1 MTDAAEWEAV
11 RAALRESGVDPTDLA
26 RFVNRPN
33 PDLPGLEPETFDA
46 KAAYPVLLEWLPRVT
61 SPRLRSTIAS
71 RLRQTGKSSRTARA
85 LLQAYVAE
93 TDETA
98 RWELG
103 DAIARTATRAE
114 LESTVELAADTR
126 GGTGRQML
134 VYALWRVKTP
144 AAREAILELIDDPDV
159 CLHAMYSLRRAFGN
173 EEARRRIEPLLDH
186 QNERVR
192 EVARH
197 TLKKIDQALA
207 R

>member
-11 RAALRESGVDPTDLA
+11 RAALRESGVDPTDLG

-46 KAAYPVLLEWLPRVT
+46 KAAYPVLLEWLPRVS

-85 LLQAYVAE
+85 LLQAYAAE

-103 DAIARTATRAE
+103 DAIARSATRAE
-114 LESTVELAADTR
+114 LDSIVEHAADPR

-134 VYALWRVKTP
+134 VDALWRVKTTR
-144 AAREAILELIDDPDV
+144 AREVILELIDDPDV
-159 CLHAMYSLRRAFGN
+159 CLHAAHSLRRAFGN
-173 EEARRRIEPLLDH
+173 EEARRRLEPLLEH
-186 QNERVR
+186 PNERVR
-192 EVARH
+192 DVARH
-197 TLKKIDQALA
+197 TLKKIDRALG